1 MSAISEL
8 TLATVTD
15 GRQEG
20 IWRVSLFVFV
30 PFSQDGRLAEAKFEF
45 SISVKVP
52 MLLMLLICISNTIPI
67 QSI

>member
-1 MSAISEL
+1 MVDRKEFGA
-8 TLATVTD
+8 
-15 GRQEG
+15 
-20 IWRVSLFVFV
+20 SLCLFF

-52 MLLMLLICISNTIPI
+52 MLLMLLICISNTIQM